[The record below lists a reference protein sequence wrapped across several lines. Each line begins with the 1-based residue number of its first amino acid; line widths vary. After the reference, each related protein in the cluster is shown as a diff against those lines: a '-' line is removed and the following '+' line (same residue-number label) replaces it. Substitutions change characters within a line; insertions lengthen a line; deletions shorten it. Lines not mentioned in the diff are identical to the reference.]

1 MIIERKVPINGAEQ
15 RVYIPLT
22 DIYET
27 GDLYSLKME
36 MPGIKKENLDIV
48 INENELRISA
58 KRERVEEKGNTKF
71 SEYSD
76 RDFYRVFKIGYDI
89 DRNRVDANLDKGV
102 LTLKLH
108 KSEEVKPKKIN
119 ITQAN

>member
-1 MIIERKVPINGAEQ
+1 MMIERKVPMNGAEQ

-48 INENELRISA
+48 IDENELRITA
-58 KRERVEEKGNTKF
+58 KRGSHEEKENVKY

-76 RDFYRVFKIGYDI
+76 RDYYRVFKIGYDV

-102 LTLKLH
+102 LTLKLY
-108 KSEEVKPKKIN
+108 KSEEVKPKKISIN
-119 ITQAN
+119 QAN

>member
-1 MIIERKVPINGAEQ
+1 MMIERKIPMNGAEQ
-15 RVYIPLT
+15 KVYIPLT

-48 INENELRISA
+48 IDENELRITA
-58 KRERVEEKGNTKF
+58 KRKSDEEKVNVKF
-71 SEYSD
+71 SEYNDSD
-76 RDFYRVFKIGYDI
+76 YYRVFKIGYDV

-102 LTLKLH
+102 LTLKLY

-119 ITQAN
+119 INQVN

>member
-48 INENELRISA
+48 IDENELRITA
-58 KRERVEEKGNTKF
+58 KRERIEEKGNTKF

-76 RDFYRVFKIGYDI
+76 RDFYRAFKIGYDI

-102 LTLKLH
+102 LTLKLY

>member
-1 MIIERKVPINGAEQ
+1 MMLERKIPLNGAEE

-27 GDLYSLKME
+27 GDLYSLKLE
-36 MPGIKKENLDIV
+36 MPGIQKENLDIV
-48 INENELRISA
+48 IDENELRISA
-58 KRERVEEKGNTKF
+58 KKGANEVKGNVKF

-76 RDFYRVFKIGYDI
+76 RDYYRVFKIGYDV
-89 DRNRVDANLDKGV
+89 DRNRIEANLDKGV
-102 LTLKLH
+102 LTLNLH

-119 ITQAN
+119 INQVN

>member
-1 MIIERKVPINGAEQ
+1 MMIERKIPMNGAEQ

-48 INENELRISA
+48 IDENELRITA
-58 KRERVEEKGNTKF
+58 KRGSSEEKGNLKF

-76 RDFYRVFKIGYDI
+76 RDYYRVFKIGYDV
-89 DRNRVDANLDKGV
+89 DRNRVDANLDKGI
-102 LTLKLH
+102 LTLKLY
-108 KSEEVKPKKIN
+108 KSEEVKPKKIQIN
-119 ITQAN
+119 QAN

>member
-1 MIIERKVPINGAEQ
+1 MMVERKVSINGTEQ

-27 GDLYSLKME
+27 SDLYSLKME

-48 INENELRISA
+48 LDENELRIVA
-58 KRERVEEKGNTKF
+58 KRGTNEETDNVKF

-76 RDFYRVFKIGYDI
+76 NDYYRAFKIGSDV
-89 DRNRVDANLDKGV
+89 DKNRVDANLDKGI
-102 LTLKLH
+102 LTLKLY
-108 KSEEVKPKKIN
+108 KSEAVKPKKIEIN
-119 ITQAN
+119 QIN